1 MATLTVR
8 GLARR
13 FDEVVALRDVSLT
26 VADGRVAALLGPS
39 GCGKTT
45 VLRLI
50 AGLDSPDAGDVMID
64 GESVLDRPPH
74 RRGVGLMFQ
83 ELALFPHLD
92 VSQNI
97 EFGLRMSK
105 WSKPA
110 RAARISELLELV
122 DLPGL
127 GGRRI
132 HELSS
137 GQRQRV
143 ALARTLAPEPAV
155 LLLDEPLGALDES
168 LKQELRAQLRQVLAR
183 LRTTALIVSHDLRD
197 AAAVADDIVVMG
209 GGDVLQAGPIPAVL
223 AGPSSVAVA
232 LMLGY
237 VTIADGAVE
246 NGRVVEAGVG
256 AVPIP
261 EELPPGRRAQV
272 LAHPSS
278 LLAVP
283 PGSDLG
289 CGVEGTVVAS
299 RPDGPTQV
307 LDIALGDER
316 VMQARWEWDL
326 PPPED
331 GATVD
336 LTARPGTL
344 RFFRVLD
351 EWEPVE
357 HGELQPPSEPPTRE
371 APRGEAA
378 DGEAPVEERPAVAA
392 AAREDGGDGGEDD
405 EDEKGERDV
414 GKPEA

>member
-8 GLARR
+8 ALARR

-26 VADGRVAALLGPS
+26 VEDGRVAALLGAS

-50 AGLDSPDAGDVMID
+50 AGLDRPDAGDILID

-83 ELALFPHLD
+83 ELALFPHLN
-92 VSQNI
+92 VAQNI
-97 EFGLRMSK
+97 EFGLRMSR
-105 WSKPA
+105 WPKPA
-110 RAARISELLELV
+110 RTARISELLELV
-122 DLPGL
+122 DLRGL

-143 ALARTLAPEPAV
+143 ALARTLAPEPDV
-155 LLLDEPLGALDES
+155 LLLDEPLGALDET
-168 LKQELRAQLRQVLAR
+168 LKQELRAQLRQVLTR

-209 GGDVLQAGPIPAVL
+209 SGDVLQAGPIPAVL
-223 AGPSSVAVA
+223 AEPDSAAVA

-256 AVPIP
+256 AITIP
-261 EELPPGRRAQV
+261 EGVPLGGRAQV

-283 PGSDLG
+283 AGGGLG
-289 CGVEGTVVAS
+289 CGVEGTVVAI
-299 RPDGPTQV
+299 RPDGPTQL
-307 LDIALGDER
+307 LDVALGER
-316 VMQARWEWDL
+316 RLTQARWEWDL
-326 PPPED
+326 MAPED
-331 GATVD
+331 GATVE
-336 LTARPGTL
+336 LAARPGTL

-357 HGELQPPSEPPTRE
+357 HGYPQPP
-371 APRGEAA
+371 AA
-378 DGEAPVEERPAVAA
+378 EQPATEQPVETAA
-392 AAREDGGDGGEDD
+392 TGDGDDEQDGG
-405 EDEKGERDV
+405 R
-414 GKPEA
+414 PEE